1 MTSGFSVIKVH
12 GWASAA
18 LACALLVSACG
29 GGGVPTPAPT
39 PGLNPNPNPSPPPT
53 STLIPNPPRDCETR
67 GDFALC
73 VTNHDTRTRSA
84 TVAHMTDLFF
94 DVYPRLVERFNAG
107 APRTVEFS
115 IGPSS
120 YIAGASG
127 NEVRYQTEWL
137 LDHPEDYDVVVH
149 EVMHIVQS
157 YTTAPGWLTE
167 GIADYVRDQYGVNNA
182 AAGWSLQMPGAGSS
196 YTDGYGTTGR
206 FLLWLEA
213 RYEVE
218 FVDMLD
224 TELRG
229 GSYVPDFWIS
239 YTGKTVEQLW
249 QDYVA
254 DPAMEAAEPAAQS
267 SPRSAKDRQVLSPT
281 MR

>member
-1 MTSGFSVIKVH
+1 MTSRFS
-12 GWASAA
+12 ASGVRRSAGAA
-18 LACALLVSACG
+18 WVWALLISACG
-29 GGGVPTPAPT
+29 GGGSTPAPT
-39 PGLNPNPNPSPPPT
+39 TPPPASNPNPNPPPA
-53 STLIPNPPRDCETR
+53 STLITNPPRNCTTQ
-67 GDFALC
+67 GDFTLC
-73 VTNHDTRTRSA
+73 VTSHDTRTTPG
-84 TVAHMTDLFF
+84 TVAHMQDLFF
-94 DVYPRLVERFNAG
+94 EVYPRLAERFNAG

-115 IGPSS
+115 IGPANF
-120 YIAGASG
+120 IAGASG

-149 EVMHIVQS
+149 EVIHIVQS

-167 GIADYVRDQYGVNNA
+167 GIADYVRDQYGVNNG

-213 RYEVE
+213 RYAIE

-224 TELRG
+224 TALRG
-229 GSYVPDFWIS
+229 GSYVPQLWIS
-239 YTGKTVEQLW
+239 YTGKTVDQLW

-254 DPAMEAAEPAAQS
+254 DPA
-267 SPRSAKDRQVLSPT
+267 LG
-281 MR
+281 

>member
-1 MTSGFSVIKVH
+1 MTFGFS
-12 GWASAA
+12 ASAA
-18 LACALLVSACG
+18 LVCALLVSACG
-29 GGGVPTPAPT
+29 GGSSTPAT
-39 PGLNPNPNPSPPPT
+39 PPPVSSPDPNPPPT
-53 STLIPNPPRDCETR
+53 TTLITNPPRNCETQ
-67 GDFALC
+67 GDFTLC
-73 VTNHDTRTRSA
+73 VTNHDTRTKSV

-94 DVYPRLVERFNAG
+94 DAYPRLVERFNAG

-115 IGPSS
+115 IGPADF
-120 YIAGASG
+120 IAGASG
-127 NEVRYQTEWL
+127 NEVRFQTEWL
-137 LDHPEDYDVVVH
+137 LDHPQDYDVVVH

-157 YTTAPGWLTE
+157 YTTAPGWFTE

-182 AAGWSLQMPGAGSS
+182 ASGWSLQMPGAGSA

-206 FLLWLEA
+206 FLLWLET
-213 RYEVE
+213 RYAIE

-224 TELRG
+224 TALRD

-254 DPAMEAAEPAAQS
+254 DPAI
-267 SPRSAKDRQVLSPT
+267 
-281 MR
+281 